1 MADKTATGAFGD
13 MLYKDMG
20 DGTYAPVAATSEIT
34 LRAGE
39 DLANDVQKVSSK
51 AGILLYQAAPANN
64 VVVSVGPSY
73 LEGIIF
79 GANNGSAQ
87 VQVSDHAT
95 DGDGNVKIQLN
106 GDTLLT
112 STGGYMPI
120 NAHFDSGIVCDI
132 VAQTQITFIGW

>member
-1 MADKTATGAFGD
+1 MH
-13 MLYKDMG
+13 
-20 DGTYAPVAATSEIT
+20 
-34 LRAGE
+34 AGE

-51 AGILLYQAAPANN
+51 SGILKYQAAPADN

-87 VQVSDHAT
+87 VKISDHESS
-95 DGDGNVKIQLN
+95 GSSNVVMQIN

-112 STGGYMPI
+112 SAGGYMPV
-120 NAHFDSGIVCDI
+120 NAHFNNGITCDI
-132 VAQTQITFIGW
+132 VNQTQITFIGW